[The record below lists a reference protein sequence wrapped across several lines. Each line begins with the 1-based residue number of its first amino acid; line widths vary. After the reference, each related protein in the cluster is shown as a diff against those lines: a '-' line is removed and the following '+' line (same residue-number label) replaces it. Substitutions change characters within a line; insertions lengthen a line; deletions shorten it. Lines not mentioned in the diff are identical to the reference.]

1 MILNRIF
8 TDREFGPIM
17 VRKNSRS
24 RSISI
29 RVRASE
35 GRTGCRISVTVPYSR
50 TLQDGI
56 DYLNTRRDWV
66 REALKKQEK
75 VNASAQIHDGF
86 VMRTLLSQ
94 IVFRPSGEVSPV
106 LPSDAAPAGK
116 LSFRIRTSVID
127 NPQDSGRLW
136 LSLDNPTHIR
146 IVEVPA
152 GFQLPTLAQV
162 NDGVIPSCAAS
173 VVKPSSVSGYST
185 LVGLLNPNFSVVK
198 PSSVSGE
205 VSGFFGH
212 ASDVQGQGFCDKAT
226 GPVSPSAHSGSGFS
240 APNVIPQKALRDVLV
255 ELLRE
260 EAKILLPQKL
270 SYFSDQYGFHFHKV
284 TIKHNSSNWGS
295 CSRAGNINL
304 NLNLIRLPEP
314 LCDYVLLHELC
325 HLKEPNHGP
334 RFHALLERL
343 CLSNIR
349 HLIDL
354 GSPDAMKYRA
364 WIDNIDAS
372 DSSAASTS
380 SSSFR
385 LFKPSSSRPSMT
397 PLNEVLSREISK
409 WRLL

>member
-1 MILNRIF
+1 MAMILNRIF

-50 TLQDGI
+50 TLQEGI

-66 REALKKQEK
+66 REALIKQEK

-106 LPSDAAPAGK
+106 LPSDAAPARR
-116 LSFRIRTSVID
+116 LSFKVRTSVID

-152 GFQLPTLAQV
+152 GFQLPPSAQV
-162 NDGVIPSCAAS
+162 NDGVIPSCAA
-173 VVKPSSVSGYST
+173 
-185 LVGLLNPNFSVVK
+185 SVVK

-226 GPVSPSAHSGSGFS
+226 GPVSPSARSGSGFS
-240 APNVIPQKALRDVLV
+240 APNVISQKALRDVLV
-255 ELLRE
+255 EVLRE

-343 CLSNIR
+343 CLCNIR
-349 HLIDL
+349 HLINL

-364 WIDNIDAS
+364 WIDNLDAS
-372 DSSAASTS
+372 DSSATSTS
-380 SSSFR
+380 SSFFR

>member
-1 MILNRIF
+1 MILSRIF

-35 GRTGCRISVTVPYSR
+35 GRTGCRISVTVPCSR

-94 IVFRPSGEVSPV
+94 IVFRPSGQVPQV
-106 LPSDAAPAGK
+106 LTSGSAQPGK

-146 IVEVPA
+146 IIEVPA
-152 GFQLPTLAQV
+152 GFRLPPSAQV

-173 VVKPSSVSGYST
+173 VVKPSSVSGD
-185 LVGLLNPNFSVVK
+185 
-198 PSSVSGE
+198 

-212 ASDVQGQGFCDKAT
+212 ASDVQGQGFCDKAHGT
-226 GPVSPSAHSGSGFS
+226 VSPSTHSGSGFS

-255 ELLRE
+255 EVLRE

-349 HLIDL
+349 HLIDV

-364 WIDNIDAS
+364 WIDNLDAS
-372 DSSAASTS
+372 DSSAASPS
-380 SSSFR
+380 SSFFR
-385 LFKPSSSRPSMT
+385 LFKPSSSRPSMP
-397 PLNEVLSREISK
+397 PLNEVLSREVSK

>member
-66 REALKKQEK
+66 REALRKQEK

-94 IVFRPSGEVSPV
+94 IVFRPSGDVSPV

-136 LSLDNPTHIR
+136 LSLDKPTHIR

-152 GFQLPTLAQV
+152 GFQLPPSAQV

-173 VVKPSSVSGYST
+173 VVKPSSVSGD
-185 LVGLLNPNFSVVK
+185 
-198 PSSVSGE
+198 VSG
-205 VSGFFGH
+205 SFGH
-212 ASDVQGQGFCDKAT
+212 ASDVQGQTFCDKAT

-240 APNVIPQKALRDVLV
+240 APNVIPQKALKDVLV

-304 NLNLIRLPEP
+304 NLNLIRLTEP

-364 WIDNIDAS
+364 WIDNLDAS

-380 SSSFR
+380 SSFFR

>member
-1 MILNRIF
+1 M
-8 TDREFGPIM
+8 EFGPIM

-66 REALKKQEK
+66 REALRKQEK

-106 LPSDAAPAGK
+106 LPSAASAGK

-136 LSLDNPTHIR
+136 LSLDKPTHIR
-146 IVEVPA
+146 IVELPA
-152 GFQLPTLAQV
+152 GFQLPPSAQV

-173 VVKPSSVSGYST
+173 G
-185 LVGLLNPNFSVVK
+185 VK

-212 ASDVQGQGFCDKAT
+212 ASDVQGQAFCDKTT
-226 GPVSPSAHSGSGFS
+226 GPVSPSARSRSGFS
-240 APNVIPQKALRDVLV
+240 APNVVFQKALRDVLV
-255 ELLRE
+255 EVLRE

-364 WIDNIDAS
+364 WIDNLDAS

-380 SSSFR
+380 SSFFR
-385 LFKPSSSRPSMT
+385 LFKPSSSRPSMA

>member
-8 TDREFGPIM
+8 TDMEFGPIM

-35 GRTGCRISVTVPYSR
+35 GRTGCRISVTVPCSR

-66 REALKKQEK
+66 REALRKQEK

-106 LPSDAAPAGK
+106 LPSDAAPARR
-116 LSFRIRTSVID
+116 LSFKVRTSVID

-136 LSLDNPTHIR
+136 LSLDKPTHIR
-146 IVEVPA
+146 IIEAPA
-152 GFQLPTLAQV
+152 GSQLPSLAQV
-162 NDGVIPSCAAS
+162 NAS
-173 VVKPSSVSGYST
+173 VDPSS
-185 LVGLLNPNFSVVK
+185 
-198 PSSVSGE
+198 
-205 VSGFFGH
+205 
-212 ASDVQGQGFCDKAT
+212 A
-226 GPVSPSAHSGSGFS
+226 
-240 APNVIPQKALRDVLV
+240 IPQKALRDVLAEV
-255 ELLRE
+255 LRE

-270 SYFSDQYGFHFHKV
+270 SYFAGQYGFKIRKV

-364 WIDNIDAS
+364 WIDNLDAS
-372 DSSAASTS
+372 GSSATSIS
-380 SSSFR
+380 SSFFR
-385 LFKPSSSRPSMT
+385 LFKPSSSRPAMT
-397 PLNEVLSREISK
+397 PLNEVFSREISK

>member
-1 MILNRIF
+1 M
-8 TDREFGPIM
+8 TSG
-17 VRKNSRS
+17 
-24 RSISI
+24 
-29 RVRASE
+29 
-35 GRTGCRISVTVPYSR
+35 
-50 TLQDGI
+50 
-56 DYLNTRRDWV
+56 
-66 REALKKQEK
+66 
-75 VNASAQIHDGF
+75 SAQ
-86 VMRTLLSQ
+86 
-94 IVFRPSGEVSPV
+94 P
-106 LPSDAAPAGK
+106 GK

-146 IVEVPA
+146 IIEVPA
-152 GFQLPTLAQV
+152 GF
-162 NDGVIPSCAAS
+162 S
-173 VVKPSSVSGYST
+173 
-185 LVGLLNPNFSVVK
+185 
-198 PSSVSGE
+198 E
-205 VSGFFGH
+205 
-212 ASDVQGQGFCDKAT
+212 
-226 GPVSPSAHSGSGFS
+226 
-240 APNVIPQKALRDVLV
+240 PNVVSQKALRDVLV
-255 ELLRE
+255 EVLRE

-364 WIDNIDAS
+364 WIDNLVAS
-372 DSSAASTS
+372 DSSAASAS
-380 SSSFR
+380 SSFFR
-385 LFKPSSSRPSMT
+385 LFKPSASRPSMT

>member
-1 MILNRIF
+1 
-8 TDREFGPIM
+8 M

-66 REALKKQEK
+66 REALRKQEK
-75 VNASAQIHDGF
+75 VNANAQIHDGF

-94 IVFRPSGEVSPV
+94 IVFRPSGEVPPV

-136 LSLDNPTHIR
+136 PSLDKPTHIR
-146 IVEVPA
+146 IIEVPA
-152 GFQLPTLAQV
+152 
-162 NDGVIPSCAAS
+162 
-173 VVKPSSVSGYST
+173 
-185 LVGLLNPNFSVVK
+185 
-198 PSSVSGE
+198 
-205 VSGFFGH
+205 
-212 ASDVQGQGFCDKAT
+212 
-226 GPVSPSAHSGSGFS
+226 GFS
-240 APNVIPQKALRDVLV
+240 APNVVSQKALRDVLV
-255 ELLRE
+255 EVLRE

-364 WIDNIDAS
+364 WIDNLDAS

-380 SSSFR
+380 SSFFR
-385 LFKPSSSRPSMT
+385 LFKPSSSRLSMT

>member
-8 TDREFGPIM
+8 TDMEFGPIM

-35 GRTGCRISVTVPYSR
+35 GRTGSRISVTVPYSR

-66 REALKKQEK
+66 REALRKQEK

-106 LPSDAAPAGK
+106 LPSAASAGK

-136 LSLDNPTHIR
+136 LSLDKPTHIR
-146 IVEVPA
+146 IIEVPA
-152 GFQLPTLAQV
+152 GFQLPPLAQV

-173 VVKPSSVSGYST
+173 VVKPSSVSG
-185 LVGLLNPNFSVVK
+185 
-198 PSSVSGE
+198 E
-205 VSGFFGH
+205 VLGSFGH
-212 ASDVQGQGFCDKAT
+212 ASDGQGQGFCDKAT

-255 ELLRE
+255 EVLRE

-325 HLKEPNHGP
+325 HLKELNHGP

-364 WIDNIDAS
+364 WIDNLDAS

-380 SSSFR
+380 SSFFR
-385 LFKPSSSRPSMT
+385 LFKPSASRPSMT

>member
-1 MILNRIF
+1 
-8 TDREFGPIM
+8 M

-106 LPSDAAPAGK
+106 LPSAASAGK

-136 LSLDNPTHIR
+136 LSLDKPTHIR
-146 IVEVPA
+146 IIEVPA
-152 GFQLPTLAQV
+152 GFQLPPSAQV
-162 NDGVIPSCAAS
+162 NDGVIPSCVA
-173 VVKPSSVSGYST
+173 
-185 LVGLLNPNFSVVK
+185 SVVK

-212 ASDVQGQGFCDKAT
+212 ASDVQGQGFCDKTT
-226 GPVSPSAHSGSGFS
+226 GPVSSSAHSGSGFS
-240 APNVIPQKALRDVLV
+240 APNVVSQKALRDVLV
-255 ELLRE
+255 EVLRE

-270 SYFSDQYGFHFHKV
+270 SYFSDQYGFHFHRV

-334 RFHALLERL
+334 HFHALLERL

-364 WIDNIDAS
+364 WLENADAKAS
-372 DSSAASTS
+372 SSASLSATLTN
-380 SSSFR
+380 
-385 LFKPSSSRPSMT
+385 LFKSSSRPSMP
-397 PLNEVLSREISK
+397 PLNEVLSREVSK

>member
-1 MILNRIF
+1 M
-8 TDREFGPIM
+8 EFGPIM

-66 REALKKQEK
+66 REALRKQEK

-106 LPSDAAPAGK
+106 LPSDAAPARR
-116 LSFRIRTSVID
+116 LSFKVRTSVID

-136 LSLDNPTHIR
+136 LSLDKPTHIR

-152 GFQLPTLAQV
+152 GFQLPPSAQV

-173 VVKPSSVSGYST
+173 VVKPSSVSGD
-185 LVGLLNPNFSVVK
+185 
-198 PSSVSGE
+198 

-212 ASDVQGQGFCDKAT
+212 ASDVQGQGFCDKAP

-240 APNVIPQKALRDVLV
+240 APNVVSQKALKDVLV

-364 WIDNIDAS
+364 WIDNLDAS
-372 DSSAASTS
+372 DSSAASPS
-380 SSSFR
+380 SSFFR
-385 LFKPSSSRPSMT
+385 LFKPSASRPSMT

>member
-1 MILNRIF
+1 
-8 TDREFGPIM
+8 M

-94 IVFRPSGEVSPV
+94 IVFRPSGEVPPV
-106 LPSDAAPAGK
+106 LPSDAASAGK

-136 LSLDNPTHIR
+136 LSLDKPTHIR
-146 IVEVPA
+146 IIEVPA
-152 GFQLPTLAQV
+152 
-162 NDGVIPSCAAS
+162 
-173 VVKPSSVSGYST
+173 
-185 LVGLLNPNFSVVK
+185 
-198 PSSVSGE
+198 
-205 VSGFFGH
+205 
-212 ASDVQGQGFCDKAT
+212 
-226 GPVSPSAHSGSGFS
+226 GFS
-240 APNVIPQKALRDVLV
+240 APNVVSQKALRDVLV
-255 ELLRE
+255 EVLRE

-364 WIDNIDAS
+364 WIDNLDAS

-380 SSSFR
+380 SSFFR

>member
-8 TDREFGPIM
+8 TDKEFGPIM

-50 TLQDGI
+50 TLHDGI

-94 IVFRPSGEVSPV
+94 IVFRPSGQVPPV
-106 LPSDAAPAGK
+106 LTSGSAQPGK

-146 IVEVPA
+146 IVELPA
-152 GFQLPTLAQV
+152 GFQLPPSAQV

-173 VVKPSSVSGYST
+173 G
-185 LVGLLNPNFSVVK
+185 VK

-212 ASDVQGQGFCDKAT
+212 ASDVQGQAFCDKTT
-226 GPVSPSAHSGSGFS
+226 GPVSPSAHSGSGVS
-240 APNVIPQKALRDVLV
+240 APNVISQKALKDVLV
-255 ELLRE
+255 EVLRE

-270 SYFSDQYGFHFHKV
+270 SYFSDQYGFHFHRV

-364 WIDNIDAS
+364 WIDNLDAS
-372 DSSAASTS
+372 DSSATSMS
-380 SSSFR
+380 SSFFR

-409 WRLL
+409 WSLL

>member
-17 VRKNSRS
+17 VRKNSCS

-66 REALKKQEK
+66 REALRKQER

-106 LPSDAAPAGK
+106 LHSDAASAGK

-146 IVEVPA
+146 IIEVPA
-152 GFQLPTLAQV
+152 GFQLPPSAQV

-173 VVKPSSVSGYST
+173 GVKTSSVSGD
-185 LVGLLNPNFSVVK
+185 
-198 PSSVSGE
+198 

-240 APNVIPQKALRDVLV
+240 APNVVSQKALRDVLV
-255 ELLRE
+255 EVLRE

-364 WIDNIDAS
+364 WIDNLDAS
-372 DSSAASTS
+372 DSSATSTS
-380 SSSFR
+380 SSFFR

>member
-1 MILNRIF
+1 
-8 TDREFGPIM
+8 M

-94 IVFRPSGEVSPV
+94 IVFRPSGEVPPV

-136 LSLDNPTHIR
+136 LSLDKPTHIR
-146 IVEVPA
+146 IIEVPA
-152 GFQLPTLAQV
+152 
-162 NDGVIPSCAAS
+162 
-173 VVKPSSVSGYST
+173 
-185 LVGLLNPNFSVVK
+185 
-198 PSSVSGE
+198 
-205 VSGFFGH
+205 
-212 ASDVQGQGFCDKAT
+212 
-226 GPVSPSAHSGSGFS
+226 GFS
-240 APNVIPQKALRDVLV
+240 APNVVSQKALRDVLV
-255 ELLRE
+255 EVLRE

-364 WIDNIDAS
+364 WIDNLDAS

-380 SSSFR
+380 SSFFR

>member
-1 MILNRIF
+1 MPQSDLAMILNRIF

-106 LPSDAAPAGK
+106 LPLDVASARR
-116 LSFRIRTSVID
+116 LSFKVRTSVID

-136 LSLDNPTHIR
+136 LSLDKPTHIR
-146 IVEVPA
+146 IIEVPA
-152 GFQLPTLAQV
+152 GF
-162 NDGVIPSCAAS
+162 SAS
-173 VVKPSSVSGYST
+173 YV
-185 LVGLLNPNFSVVK
+185 
-198 PSSVSGE
+198 
-205 VSGFFGH
+205 
-212 ASDVQGQGFCDKAT
+212 AS
-226 GPVSPSAHSGSGFS
+226 
-240 APNVIPQKALRDVLV
+240 QKALRDVLV
-255 ELLRE
+255 EVLRE

-364 WIDNIDAS
+364 WIDNLDAS

-380 SSSFR
+380 PSFFR
-385 LFKPSSSRPSMT
+385 LFKPSSSHPSMT

>member
-1 MILNRIF
+1 
-8 TDREFGPIM
+8 M

-66 REALKKQEK
+66 REALRKQEK

-94 IVFRPSGEVSPV
+94 IVFRPSGEVPPV
-106 LPSDAAPAGK
+106 LPSDAAPARR
-116 LSFRIRTSVID
+116 LSFKVRTSVID
-127 NPQDSGRLW
+127 NPQDRGRLW
-136 LSLDNPTHIR
+136 LSLDKPTHIR
-146 IVEVPA
+146 IIEVPA
-152 GFQLPTLAQV
+152 
-162 NDGVIPSCAAS
+162 
-173 VVKPSSVSGYST
+173 
-185 LVGLLNPNFSVVK
+185 
-198 PSSVSGE
+198 
-205 VSGFFGH
+205 
-212 ASDVQGQGFCDKAT
+212 
-226 GPVSPSAHSGSGFS
+226 GFS
-240 APNVIPQKALRDVLV
+240 APNVVSQKALRDVLV
-255 ELLRE
+255 EVLRE

-364 WIDNIDAS
+364 WIDNLDAS
-372 DSSAASTS
+372 DSSS
-380 SSSFR
+380 SSSLSAAITN
-385 LFKPSSSRPSMT
+385 LFKSSSSRPTMT

>member
-1 MILNRIF
+1 MPQSDLAMILNRIF

-66 REALKKQEK
+66 REALRKQEK
-75 VNASAQIHDGF
+75 VNAGAQIHDGF

-94 IVFRPSGEVSPV
+94 IVFRPSGQVPPV
-106 LPSDAAPAGK
+106 LTSGSAQPGK

-146 IVEVPA
+146 IIEAPA
-152 GFQLPTLAQV
+152 GFLLPPSAQV
-162 NDGVIPSCAAS
+162 NAS
-173 VVKPSSVSGYST
+173 VDPSS
-185 LVGLLNPNFSVVK
+185 
-198 PSSVSGE
+198 
-205 VSGFFGH
+205 
-212 ASDVQGQGFCDKAT
+212 A
-226 GPVSPSAHSGSGFS
+226 
-240 APNVIPQKALRDVLV
+240 IPQKALRDVLAEV
-255 ELLRE
+255 LRE

-270 SYFSDQYGFHFHKV
+270 SYFAEQYGFKFRKV

-334 RFHALLERL
+334 HFHALLERL

-364 WIDNIDAS
+364 WIDNLDAS

-380 SSSFR
+380 SSFFR

-409 WRLL
+409 WSLL

>member
-1 MILNRIF
+1 MPQSDLAMILNRIF

-86 VMRTLLSQ
+86 VMRTLLSR

-106 LPSDAAPAGK
+106 LPSAASAGK

-146 IVEVPA
+146 IIEVPA
-152 GFQLPTLAQV
+152 GFQLPTSAQV

-173 VVKPSSVSGYST
+173 VVKPSSVSGD
-185 LVGLLNPNFSVVK
+185 
-198 PSSVSGE
+198 

-240 APNVIPQKALRDVLV
+240 APNVVSQKALRDVLV
-255 ELLRE
+255 EVLRE

-364 WIDNIDAS
+364 WIDNLDAS

-380 SSSFR
+380 SSFFR

>member
-106 LPSDAAPAGK
+106 LPSAASAGK

-146 IVEVPA
+146 IIEVPA
-152 GFQLPTLAQV
+152 GFQLPPSAQV

-173 VVKPSSVSGYST
+173 VVKPSSVSGD
-185 LVGLLNPNFSVVK
+185 
-198 PSSVSGE
+198 VSG
-205 VSGFFGH
+205 SFGH
-212 ASDVQGQGFCDKAT
+212 ASDVQGQAFCDKAT

-260 EAKILLPQKL
+260 EAKFLLPQKL

>member
-1 MILNRIF
+1 M
-8 TDREFGPIM
+8 EFGPIM

-66 REALKKQEK
+66 REALRKQEK

-94 IVFRPSGEVSPV
+94 IVFRPSGEVPPV
-106 LPSDAAPAGK
+106 LPSAAPAGK

-136 LSLDNPTHIR
+136 LSLDKPTHLR
-146 IVEVPA
+146 IIEVPA
-152 GFQLPTLAQV
+152 GFQLPPLAQV

-173 VVKPSSVSGYST
+173 VVKPSSVSGD
-185 LVGLLNPNFSVVK
+185 
-198 PSSVSGE
+198 VSG
-205 VSGFFGH
+205 SFGH
-212 ASDVQGQGFCDKAT
+212 ASDGQGQGFCDKAT
-226 GPVSPSAHSGSGFS
+226 GPVSPSAHSGSRFPV
-240 APNVIPQKALRDVLV
+240 PNVVSQKALRDVLV
-255 ELLRE
+255 DVLRE

-364 WIDNIDAS
+364 WIDNLDAS
-372 DSSAASTS
+372 DSSAASPS
-380 SSSFR
+380 SSFFR
-385 LFKPSSSRPSMT
+385 LFKPSASRPSMT

>member
-1 MILNRIF
+1 
-8 TDREFGPIM
+8 M

-66 REALKKQEK
+66 REALRKQEK

-136 LSLDNPTHIR
+136 LSLDKPTHIR
-146 IVEVPA
+146 IIEVPA
-152 GFQLPTLAQV
+152 
-162 NDGVIPSCAAS
+162 
-173 VVKPSSVSGYST
+173 
-185 LVGLLNPNFSVVK
+185 
-198 PSSVSGE
+198 
-205 VSGFFGH
+205 
-212 ASDVQGQGFCDKAT
+212 
-226 GPVSPSAHSGSGFS
+226 GFS
-240 APNVIPQKALRDVLV
+240 APNVVSQKALRDVLV
-255 ELLRE
+255 EVLRE

-334 RFHALLERL
+334 HFHALLERL

-364 WIDNIDAS
+364 WIDNLDAS
-372 DSSAASTS
+372 DSSATSTS
-380 SSSFR
+380 SSFFR

>member
-1 MILNRIF
+1 MPQSDLTMVLNRIF
-8 TDREFGPIM
+8 TDMEFGPIM

-56 DYLNTRRDWV
+56 DYLNTRRNWV
-66 REALKKQEK
+66 REALRKQEK

-136 LSLDNPTHIR
+136 LSLDKPTHIR
-146 IVEVPA
+146 IIEAPA
-152 GFQLPTLAQV
+152 
-162 NDGVIPSCAAS
+162 
-173 VVKPSSVSGYST
+173 
-185 LVGLLNPNFSVVK
+185 
-198 PSSVSGE
+198 
-205 VSGFFGH
+205 
-212 ASDVQGQGFCDKAT
+212 
-226 GPVSPSAHSGSGFS
+226 GFS
-240 APNVIPQKALRDVLV
+240 APNVVSQKALRDVLV
-255 ELLRE
+255 EVLRE

-364 WIDNIDAS
+364 WIDNLDAS

-380 SSSFR
+380 SSFFR

>member
-66 REALKKQEK
+66 REALRKQEK
-75 VNASAQIHDGF
+75 VNAGAQIHEGF

-94 IVFRPSGEVSPV
+94 IVFRPSGEVPPV

-136 LSLDNPTHIR
+136 LSLDKPTHIR
-146 IVEVPA
+146 IIEVPA
-152 GFQLPTLAQV
+152 
-162 NDGVIPSCAAS
+162 
-173 VVKPSSVSGYST
+173 
-185 LVGLLNPNFSVVK
+185 
-198 PSSVSGE
+198 
-205 VSGFFGH
+205 
-212 ASDVQGQGFCDKAT
+212 
-226 GPVSPSAHSGSGFS
+226 GFS
-240 APNVIPQKALRDVLV
+240 APNVVSQKALRDVLV
-255 ELLRE
+255 EVLRE

-364 WIDNIDAS
+364 WIDNLDAS

-380 SSSFR
+380 SSFFR

>member
-1 MILNRIF
+1 M
-8 TDREFGPIM
+8 EFGPIM

-75 VNASAQIHDGF
+75 VNASAQIHDGS
-86 VMRTLLSQ
+86 VMRTLLSR
-94 IVFRPSGEVSPV
+94 IVFRPSGEVPPV

-136 LSLDNPTHIR
+136 LSLDKPTHIR
-146 IVEVPA
+146 IIEVPA
-152 GFQLPTLAQV
+152 
-162 NDGVIPSCAAS
+162 
-173 VVKPSSVSGYST
+173 
-185 LVGLLNPNFSVVK
+185 
-198 PSSVSGE
+198 
-205 VSGFFGH
+205 
-212 ASDVQGQGFCDKAT
+212 
-226 GPVSPSAHSGSGFS
+226 GFS
-240 APNVIPQKALRDVLV
+240 APNVVSQKALRDVLV
-255 ELLRE
+255 EVLRE

-334 RFHALLERL
+334 HFHALLERL

-364 WIDNIDAS
+364 WIDNLDAS
-372 DSSAASTS
+372 DSSATSTS
-380 SSSFR
+380 SSFFR

>member
-1 MILNRIF
+1 
-8 TDREFGPIM
+8 M

-146 IVEVPA
+146 IIEVPA
-152 GFQLPTLAQV
+152 GFQLPPSAQV

-173 VVKPSSVSGYST
+173 VVKPSSVSGDI
-185 LVGLLNPNFSVVK
+185 
-198 PSSVSGE
+198 
-205 VSGFFGH
+205 SGFFGH
-212 ASDVQGQGFCDKAT
+212 ASDVQGQGFCDKTT

-240 APNVIPQKALRDVLV
+240 APNVVSQKALRDVLV

-364 WIDNIDAS
+364 WIDNLDAS
-372 DSSAASTS
+372 DSSAASPS
-380 SSSFR
+380 SSFFR

>member
-66 REALKKQEK
+66 REALRKQEK

-86 VMRTLLSQ
+86 VMRTLLSR

-106 LPSDAAPAGK
+106 LPSAASAGK

-136 LSLDNPTHIR
+136 FSLDKPTHIR
-146 IVEVPA
+146 IIEVPA
-152 GFQLPTLAQV
+152 GFQLPPLAQV

-173 VVKPSSVSGYST
+173 KVKPSSVPGD
-185 LVGLLNPNFSVVK
+185 
-198 PSSVSGE
+198 

-212 ASDVQGQGFCDKAT
+212 ASDAQGQGFCDKAT
-226 GPVSPSAHSGSGFS
+226 GPVSPSAHSGSRFP
-240 APNVIPQKALRDVLV
+240 APNVVSQKALRDVLV
-255 ELLRE
+255 EVLRE

-364 WIDNIDAS
+364 WIDNLDAS
-372 DSSAASTS
+372 DSSAASPS
-380 SSSFR
+380 SSFFR

>member
-66 REALKKQEK
+66 REALRKQEK

-136 LSLDNPTHIR
+136 LSLDKPTHIR
-146 IVEVPA
+146 IIEVPA
-152 GFQLPTLAQV
+152 GF
-162 NDGVIPSCAAS
+162 
-173 VVKPSSVSGYST
+173 
-185 LVGLLNPNFSVVK
+185 
-198 PSSVSGE
+198 
-205 VSGFFGH
+205 
-212 ASDVQGQGFCDKAT
+212 
-226 GPVSPSAHSGSGFS
+226 S
-240 APNVIPQKALRDVLV
+240 APNAASQKALRDVLV
-255 ELLRE
+255 EVLRE

-364 WIDNIDAS
+364 WIDNLDASDAS
-372 DSSAASTS
+372 DSSATSTS
-380 SSSFR
+380 SSFFR

>member
-1 MILNRIF
+1 
-8 TDREFGPIM
+8 M

-136 LSLDNPTHIR
+136 LSLDKPTHIR
-146 IVEVPA
+146 IIEVPA
-152 GFQLPTLAQV
+152 GF
-162 NDGVIPSCAAS
+162 SAS
-173 VVKPSSVSGYST
+173 YV
-185 LVGLLNPNFSVVK
+185 
-198 PSSVSGE
+198 
-205 VSGFFGH
+205 
-212 ASDVQGQGFCDKAT
+212 AS
-226 GPVSPSAHSGSGFS
+226 
-240 APNVIPQKALRDVLV
+240 QKALRDVLV
-255 ELLRE
+255 EVLRE

-334 RFHALLERL
+334 HFHALLERL

-354 GSPDAMKYRA
+354 GSPDAMKYHA
-364 WIDNIDAS
+364 WLENADAKVS
-372 DSSAASTS
+372 SSASLSATLTN
-380 SSSFR
+380 
-385 LFKPSSSRPSMT
+385 LFKSSSRPSMP
-397 PLNEVLSREISK
+397 PLNEVLSREVSK

>member
-1 MILNRIF
+1 
-8 TDREFGPIM
+8 M

-94 IVFRPSGEVSPV
+94 IVFRPSGEVPPV
-106 LPSDAAPAGK
+106 LPSDAAPARR
-116 LSFRIRTSVID
+116 LSFKVRTSVID

-136 LSLDNPTHIR
+136 LSLDKPTHIR
-146 IVEVPA
+146 IIEVPA
-152 GFQLPTLAQV
+152 GF
-162 NDGVIPSCAAS
+162 
-173 VVKPSSVSGYST
+173 
-185 LVGLLNPNFSVVK
+185 
-198 PSSVSGE
+198 
-205 VSGFFGH
+205 
-212 ASDVQGQGFCDKAT
+212 
-226 GPVSPSAHSGSGFS
+226 S
-240 APNVIPQKALRDVLV
+240 APNFVSQKALRDVLV
-255 ELLRE
+255 EVLRE

-364 WIDNIDAS
+364 WIDNLDAS

-380 SSSFR
+380 SSFFR

>member
-1 MILNRIF
+1 MPQSDLAMILNRIF

-106 LPSDAAPAGK
+106 LPSDAAPARR
-116 LSFRIRTSVID
+116 LSFKVRTSVID

-136 LSLDNPTHIR
+136 LSLDKPTHIR
-146 IVEVPA
+146 IIEVPA
-152 GFQLPTLAQV
+152 
-162 NDGVIPSCAAS
+162 
-173 VVKPSSVSGYST
+173 
-185 LVGLLNPNFSVVK
+185 
-198 PSSVSGE
+198 
-205 VSGFFGH
+205 
-212 ASDVQGQGFCDKAT
+212 
-226 GPVSPSAHSGSGFS
+226 GFS
-240 APNVIPQKALRDVLV
+240 APNVVSQKALRDVLV
-255 ELLRE
+255 EVLRE

-354 GSPDAMKYRA
+354 CSPDAMKYRT
-364 WIDNIDAS
+364 WIDNLDAS
-372 DSSAASTS
+372 DSSATS
-380 SSSFR
+380 SSPSFFR
-385 LFKPSSSRPSMT
+385 LFKPSSSHPSMT

>member
-66 REALKKQEK
+66 REALRKQEK

-106 LPSDAAPAGK
+106 LPSAASAGK

-136 LSLDNPTHIR
+136 LSLDKPTHIR

-152 GFQLPTLAQV
+152 GF
-162 NDGVIPSCAAS
+162 
-173 VVKPSSVSGYST
+173 
-185 LVGLLNPNFSVVK
+185 
-198 PSSVSGE
+198 
-205 VSGFFGH
+205 
-212 ASDVQGQGFCDKAT
+212 
-226 GPVSPSAHSGSGFS
+226 S
-240 APNVIPQKALRDVLV
+240 APNVVSQKALRDVLV
-255 ELLRE
+255 EVLRE

-364 WIDNIDAS
+364 WIDNLDAS
-372 DSSAASTS
+372 DSSAASPS
-380 SSSFR
+380 SSFFR

>member
-1 MILNRIF
+1 
-8 TDREFGPIM
+8 M

-66 REALKKQEK
+66 REALRKQEK

-94 IVFRPSGEVSPV
+94 IVFRPSREVSPV
-106 LPSDAAPAGK
+106 LPSDAAPARR
-116 LSFRIRTSVID
+116 LSFKVRTSVID

-146 IVEVPA
+146 IIEVPA
-152 GFQLPTLAQV
+152 
-162 NDGVIPSCAAS
+162 
-173 VVKPSSVSGYST
+173 
-185 LVGLLNPNFSVVK
+185 
-198 PSSVSGE
+198 
-205 VSGFFGH
+205 
-212 ASDVQGQGFCDKAT
+212 
-226 GPVSPSAHSGSGFS
+226 GFS
-240 APNVIPQKALRDVLV
+240 APNVISQKALRDVLV
-255 ELLRE
+255 EVLRE

-343 CLSNIR
+343 CLNNIR

-364 WIDNIDAS
+364 WIDNLDAS
-372 DSSAASTS
+372 DSSATSTS
-380 SSSFR
+380 SSFFR

>member
-1 MILNRIF
+1 M
-8 TDREFGPIM
+8 EFGPIM

-56 DYLNTRRDWV
+56 DYLNTRRDWI

-75 VNASAQIHDGF
+75 VNVSAQIHDGF

-94 IVFRPSGEVSPV
+94 IVFRSSGEVSPV

-136 LSLDNPTHIR
+136 LSLDKPTHIR
-146 IVEVPA
+146 IIEVPA
-152 GFQLPTLAQV
+152 GFQLPPLAQV

-173 VVKPSSVSGYST
+173 LVKPSSVSGD
-185 LVGLLNPNFSVVK
+185 
-198 PSSVSGE
+198 VSG
-205 VSGFFGH
+205 SFGH
-212 ASDVQGQGFCDKAT
+212 ASDVQGHAFCDKAT

-240 APNVIPQKALRDVLV
+240 APNVVFQKALRDVLV
-255 ELLRE
+255 EVLRE

-334 RFHALLERL
+334 HFHALLERL

-364 WIDNIDAS
+364 WIDNLDAS
-372 DSSAASTS
+372 DSSATSTS
-380 SSSFR
+380 SSFFR

>member
-1 MILNRIF
+1 MILNRVF

-94 IVFRPSGEVSPV
+94 IVFRPSGEVPPV
-106 LPSDAAPAGK
+106 LPSDAAPARR
-116 LSFRIRTSVID
+116 LSFKVRTSVID

-136 LSLDNPTHIR
+136 LSLDKPTHIR
-146 IVEVPA
+146 IIEVPA
-152 GFQLPTLAQV
+152 GF
-162 NDGVIPSCAAS
+162 SAS
-173 VVKPSSVSGYST
+173 YV
-185 LVGLLNPNFSVVK
+185 
-198 PSSVSGE
+198 
-205 VSGFFGH
+205 
-212 ASDVQGQGFCDKAT
+212 AS
-226 GPVSPSAHSGSGFS
+226 
-240 APNVIPQKALRDVLV
+240 QKALRDVLV
-255 ELLRE
+255 EVLRE

-364 WIDNIDAS
+364 WIDNLDAS

-380 SSSFR
+380 SSFFR
-385 LFKPSSSRPSMT
+385 LFKPSSSRPTMT

>member
-8 TDREFGPIM
+8 TDMEFGPIM

-66 REALKKQEK
+66 REALRKQEK

-106 LPSDAAPAGK
+106 LPSAASAGK

-136 LSLDNPTHIR
+136 LSLDKPTHIR
-146 IVEVPA
+146 IIEVPA
-152 GFQLPTLAQV
+152 GFQLPPLAQV

-173 VVKPSSVSGYST
+173 VVKPSSVSGD
-185 LVGLLNPNFSVVK
+185 
-198 PSSVSGE
+198 VSGY
-205 VSGFFGH
+205 FGH

-240 APNVIPQKALRDVLV
+240 APNVVSQKALRDVLV
-255 ELLRE
+255 EVLRE

-364 WIDNIDAS
+364 WIDNLDAS
-372 DSSAASTS
+372 DSSAASPS
-380 SSSFR
+380 SSFFR

>member
-66 REALKKQEK
+66 REALRKQEK
-75 VNASAQIHDGF
+75 VNASAQIHEGF

-94 IVFRPSGEVSPV
+94 IVFRPSGEVPPV
-106 LPSDAAPAGK
+106 LPSDAASAGK

-136 LSLDNPTHIR
+136 LSLDKPTHIR
-146 IVEVPA
+146 IIEVPA
-152 GFQLPTLAQV
+152 GF
-162 NDGVIPSCAAS
+162 SAS
-173 VVKPSSVSGYST
+173 YV
-185 LVGLLNPNFSVVK
+185 
-198 PSSVSGE
+198 
-205 VSGFFGH
+205 
-212 ASDVQGQGFCDKAT
+212 AS
-226 GPVSPSAHSGSGFS
+226 
-240 APNVIPQKALRDVLV
+240 QKALRDVLV
-255 ELLRE
+255 EVLRE

-364 WIDNIDAS
+364 WIDNLDAS

-380 SSSFR
+380 SSFFR

-397 PLNEVLSREISK
+397 PLNEVLRREISK

>member
-66 REALKKQEK
+66 REALRKQEK

-106 LPSDAAPAGK
+106 LPSAAPARR
-116 LSFRIRTSVID
+116 LSFKVRTSVID

-146 IVEVPA
+146 IIEVPA
-152 GFQLPTLAQV
+152 
-162 NDGVIPSCAAS
+162 
-173 VVKPSSVSGYST
+173 
-185 LVGLLNPNFSVVK
+185 
-198 PSSVSGE
+198 
-205 VSGFFGH
+205 
-212 ASDVQGQGFCDKAT
+212 
-226 GPVSPSAHSGSGFS
+226 GFS
-240 APNVIPQKALRDVLV
+240 APNVVSQKALRDVLV
-255 ELLRE
+255 EVLRE

-270 SYFSDQYGFHFHKV
+270 AYFAEQYGFKFGKV
-284 TIKHNSSNWGS
+284 TVKHNSSNWGS

-325 HLKEPNHGP
+325 HLKELNHGP
-334 RFHALLERL
+334 LFHALLERL

-364 WIDNIDAS
+364 WIDNLDAS
-372 DSSAASTS
+372 DSSATSTS
-380 SSSFR
+380 SSFFR

>member
-1 MILNRIF
+1 M
-8 TDREFGPIM
+8 EFGPIM

-66 REALKKQEK
+66 REALRKQEK

-94 IVFRPSGEVSPV
+94 IVFRPSGEVPPV
-106 LPSDAAPAGK
+106 LHSDAASARR
-116 LSFRIRTSVID
+116 LSFKVRTSVID

-146 IVEVPA
+146 IIEVPA
-152 GFQLPTLAQV
+152 
-162 NDGVIPSCAAS
+162 
-173 VVKPSSVSGYST
+173 
-185 LVGLLNPNFSVVK
+185 
-198 PSSVSGE
+198 
-205 VSGFFGH
+205 
-212 ASDVQGQGFCDKAT
+212 
-226 GPVSPSAHSGSGFS
+226 GFS
-240 APNVIPQKALRDVLV
+240 APNVVSQKALRDVLV
-255 ELLRE
+255 EVLRE

-364 WIDNIDAS
+364 WIDNLDAS
-372 DSSAASTS
+372 DSSATSTS
-380 SSSFR
+380 PSFFR
-385 LFKPSSSRPSMT
+385 LFKPSSSHPSMT

>member
-1 MILNRIF
+1 
-8 TDREFGPIM
+8 M

-35 GRTGCRISVTVPYSR
+35 RRTGCRISVTVPYSR

-66 REALKKQEK
+66 REALRKQEK

-106 LPSDAAPAGK
+106 LPSAAPAGK

-136 LSLDNPTHIR
+136 LSLDKPTHIR
-146 IVEVPA
+146 IIEVPA
-152 GFQLPTLAQV
+152 GFQLPPSAQV

-173 VVKPSSVSGYST
+173 VVKPSSVSGD
-185 LVGLLNPNFSVVK
+185 
-198 PSSVSGE
+198 

-212 ASDVQGQGFCDKAT
+212 ASEVQGQGFCDKAT
-226 GPVSPSAHSGSGFS
+226 GPVSPSARSGSGFS
-240 APNVIPQKALRDVLV
+240 APNVVSQKALRDVLV
-255 ELLRE
+255 EVLRE
-260 EAKILLPQKL
+260 EAKILLPQKI

-364 WIDNIDAS
+364 WIDNLDAS
-372 DSSAASTS
+372 DSSAASPS
-380 SSSFR
+380 SSFFR

>member
-1 MILNRIF
+1 
-8 TDREFGPIM
+8 M

-106 LPSDAAPAGK
+106 LPSDAAPARR
-116 LSFRIRTSVID
+116 LSFKVRTSVID

-136 LSLDNPTHIR
+136 LSLDKPTHIR
-146 IVEVPA
+146 IIEVPA
-152 GFQLPTLAQV
+152 GFQLPPSAQV

-173 VVKPSSVSGYST
+173 VVKPSSVSGD
-185 LVGLLNPNFSVVK
+185 
-198 PSSVSGE
+198 

-226 GPVSPSAHSGSGFS
+226 GPVSPSARSGSGFS
-240 APNVIPQKALRDVLV
+240 VPNVVSQKALRDVLAEV
-255 ELLRE
+255 LRE

-364 WIDNIDAS
+364 WIDNLDAS
-372 DSSAASTS
+372 DSSATSPS
-380 SSSFR
+380 SSFFR

-397 PLNEVLSREISK
+397 PLNEILSREISK